1 MADIISIGG
10 GDAETVRAACR
21 AEMDAAGL
29 PIKQASREMGKG
41 VGTATLSRWLAGSYT
56 GDVPAVTARVAAWL
70 QTRREGAAHSLAAAG
85 LDRFAKTAAAADIE
99 DALAYAQ
106 ATGDIV
112 LIHGPSGRGKTRT
125 AEHYRAAH
133 TGVHYLEA
141 TPAMTTMAGL
151 LAAVAEAIGEPG
163 EMRSA
168 REAERLVIRNL
179 RGRGALLVIDEADYL
194 RASLLDEL
202 CSIRNKSGCGL
213 ALIGYDSVRMTV
225 ARCPKVIGRVGMRV
239 DLRVLP
245 AADVAAIA
253 AGPLGRRP
261 GKAEVKA
268 LVKAARG
275 KGGLH
280 TLRRVLTEAWKLAQT
295 EGREGIDAESL
306 AVATEGV
313 VDQEN
318 HDADDQP
325 ARAAEAA

>member
-10 GDAETVRAACR
+10 GDTETVRAACR

-29 PIKQASREMGKG
+29 SIKQASREMGKG

-56 GDVPAVTARVAAWL
+56 GDVAAVTARVAAWL

-133 TGVHYLEA
+133 TGVHYLGA
-141 TPAMTTMAGL
+141 MQSMTTMAGL
-151 LAAVAEAIGEPG
+151 LSCVAEAVGEPG
-163 EMRSA
+163 EPRSA
-168 REAERLVIRNL
+168 LSAARLIIENL
-179 RGRGALLVIDEADYL
+179 RGRGALLVIDEADLLNAALLTEL
-194 RASLLDEL
+194 RR
-202 CSIRNKSGCGL
+202 IRDISGCGL
-213 ALIGYDSVRMTV
+213 ALIGDDRLRMIA
-225 ARCPKVIGRVGMRV
+225 ARRPQILGRLGMRV
-239 DLRVLP
+239 DLKTLA
-245 AADVAAIA
+245 AADIAAIA

-268 LVKAARG
+268 LVAAARG

-280 TLRRVLTEAWKLAQT
+280 TLRRVLTEAWKLAQA

-318 HDADDQP
+318 HGADDQP
-325 ARAAEAA
+325 GRAAEAA

>member
-1 MADIISIGG
+1 MADIISIS
-10 GDAETVRAACR
+10 GDDYEATVAACR

-29 PIKQASREMGKG
+29 SIKQASREIGKG
-41 VGTATLSRWLAGSYT
+41 GGTATISRWLAGSYT

-133 TGVHYLEA
+133 TGVHYLAA
-141 TPAMTTMAGL
+141 TRSMTTMAGL
-151 LAAVAEAIGEPG
+151 LTCVAEAIGEPG

-168 REAERLVIRNL
+168 LWAERLVIQNL
-179 RGRGALLVIDEADYL
+179 RGRGALLVIDEADHL

-202 CSIRNKSGCGL
+202 RCIRDISGCGL
-213 ALIGYDSVRMTV
+213 ALIGNDSVRMTV
-225 ARCPKVIGRVGMRV
+225 ARCPQILGRVGMRV
-239 DLRVLP
+239 DLKTLA

-268 LVKAARG
+268 LVAAARG

-280 TLRRVLTEAWKLAQT
+280 TLRRVLTEAWKLAQA
-295 EGREGIDAESL
+295 EGRKGIDAESL

-318 HDADDQP
+318 HGADDQP
-325 ARAAEAA
+325 GRAAEAA